1 VVAYIEHIGT
11 VQQIHYTLYIWK
23 TFYI

>member
-11 VQQIHYTLYIWK
+11 VQSIHYTLYICK